1 MPYDL
6 TGYDSA
12 GVRHEYVMD
21 DSGAVTGDDDL
32 LPGWLGSTPF
42 EKPEPVE
49 GETAPESGELT
60 PSQVEAMRQHV
71 SKLLTVVVIAP
82 QPQEGEQAA
91 PTDPVSAAPT
101 DAPTATT
108 TQATPSSQTAP
119 SSTTSTT
126 RRYTQ
131 TELEAMTVTEL
142 RAMANSAQ
150 IAGAPSMSKGELVTA
165 LQAQQRG

>member
-49 GETAPESGELT
+49 GETAPDSGELT

-71 SKLLTVVVIAP
+71 SKLLTVVVIQP
-82 QPQEGEQAA
+82 QPQDGEPGEGAA
-91 PTDPVSAAPT
+91 PTDPPT
-101 DAPTATT
+101 EPPPAS
-108 TQATPSSQTAP
+108 TP
-119 SSTTSTT
+119 
-126 RRYTQ
+126 Q
-131 TELEAMTVTEL
+131 TEPTNPYPPPGPE
-142 RAMANSAQ
+142 
-150 IAGAPSMSKGELVTA
+150 
-165 LQAQQRG
+165 QQSER

>member
-12 GVRHEYVMD
+12 GVRHAYVMD

-32 LPGWLGSTPF
+32 LTGWLGATPF

-82 QPQEGEQAA
+82 QPQEGDQ
-91 PTDPVSAAPT
+91 AAPT
-101 DAPTATT
+101 DAPPAAPTDAPPATT
-108 TQATPSSQTAP
+108 PQAAP
-119 SSTTSTT
+119 SSTSTSAP
-126 RRYTQ
+126 RYTQ
-131 TELEAMTVTEL
+131 SDLEAMTVTDL
-142 RAMANSAQ
+142 RTRATTAQ
-150 IAGAPSMSKGELVTA
+150 IVGASSMTKAELVTA
-165 LQAQQRG
+165 LLAYQGT

>member
-12 GVRHEYVMD
+12 GVRHEYVID

-71 SKLLTVVVIAP
+71 SKLLTVVVIAL
-82 QPQEGEQAA
+82 QPKEAEQAA
-91 PTDPVSAAPT
+91 PTDPPTAAPT

-108 TQATPSSQTAP
+108 TQAAP
-119 SSTTSTT
+119 ASATTSTG

-131 TELEAMTVTEL
+131 TELEAMTVTDL
-142 RAMANSAQ
+142 RSLANSAQ
-150 IAGAPSMSKGELVTA
+150 IAGASTMTKAELVTA

>member
-32 LPGWLGSTPF
+32 LPGWLGATPF

-82 QPQEGEQAA
+82 QPTEGEQAA
-91 PTDPVSAAPT
+91 PTDPPTAAPT

-108 TQATPSSQTAP
+108 TQAAP
-119 SSTTSTT
+119 SSATTSTS
-126 RRYTQ
+126 RRYST

-142 RAMANSAQ
+142 RAMANAAQ
-150 IAGAPSMSKGELVTA
+150 IAGASTMSKAELVTA